1 MRKVLL
7 LFILVLLVGCGVKK
21 PLDDVVT
28 LKILSPKGAPS
39 LALVG
44 YIEDNSMDDITLVDG
59 TDVISAAL
67 LNPNP
72 EYDVIIAPINLG
84 VTTIQK
90 GSDYQLLGVI
100 TWGNLYIVENTD
112 LSSTALPMALFGEGA
127 VPQKVVDATI
137 DLAAYSDDIR
147 YFNSVSDVQVALLS
161 KAAAYGLL
169 AEPALSATLIKANEN
184 NINLEVI
191 VDVQAEYNNKNNT
204 IGYPQAAIFVRSS
217 TYQDIKLAVDELVAY
232 FNDLSVD
239 QVVASISGNEQEYGV
254 ASSNVVAL
262 AWDKMNIEYKK
273 ATEVKNEIIAFLK
286 LFNINDIT
294 GVIID

>member
-21 PLDDVVT
+21 PLDEVVT

>member
-1 MRKVLL
+1 MRKILL

-21 PLDDVVT
+21 PLDEAVT

-44 YIEDNSMDDITLVDG
+44 YIEDNSMDNITLVDG

-112 LSSTALPMALFGEGA
+112 LSGTALPMALFGEGA

-137 DLAAYSDDIR
+137 DLAAYSDDVR
-147 YFNSVSDVQVALLS
+147 YYNSVSDVQVALLS
-161 KAAAYGLL
+161 KAAVYGLL
-169 AEPALSATLIKANEN
+169 AEPALSTTLIKANEN
-184 NINLEVI
+184 NINLKVV
-191 VDVQAEYNNKNNT
+191 VDVQAEYNNKNGT
-204 IGYPQAAIFVRSS
+204 FGYPQAAVFVRNS
-217 TYQDIKLAVDELVAY
+217 TYQDIKLAVNKLVDH

-239 QVVASISGNEQEYGV
+239 EVVASISGHEQEYGV

-262 AWDKMNIEYKK
+262 AWNNMNIEYK
-273 ATEVKNEIIAFLK
+273 AAIEVKNEIIAFLK

-294 GVIID
+294 NIIVD

>member
-21 PLDDVVT
+21 PLDEVVT

-127 VPQKVVDATI
+127 VPQKVVDAAI
-137 DLAAYSDDIR
+137 DLAVYSDDIR